1 MNNIN
6 ELFPFPGADENKPA
20 ASGEVAEKNLPDF
33 PSTAN
38 NAGENAAGPLTND
51 EISQVRN
58 IIDLFKKGELAVE
71 TATKPAHKP
80 EIEPSIFAT
89 MPEPEPAAPPAV
101 VAAPIIQG
109 HSVEEIKQRA
119 TQIFE
124 RSECAEA
131 FETEAKNELKTILQG
146 IAELEVFLQ
155 VYAGLSCVFPLK
167 MTLRHATPEQRL
179 FALITF
185 GDKFLKGIKGLVFAQ
200 RRQLLKAVGRYLS
213 QVSDGFSFIQM
224 EGETF
229 SPQYHE
235 RVAEASTS
243 GRTVRE
249 MHGYLV
255 VGKQNNN
262 VVRIGMVLT

>member
-6 ELFPFPGADENKPA
+6 ELFPFPDADENQPA
-20 ASGEVAEKNLPDF
+20 ASGDAAEKNLPDF
-33 PSTAN
+33 PSTS
-38 NAGENAAGPLTND
+38 GPTEGQTVGPLTND
-51 EISQVRN
+51 EISQVRT
-58 IIDLFKKGELAVE
+58 ILTLFKKGELTTE
-71 TATKPAHKP
+71 TATQPETNQKP
-80 EIEPSIFAT
+80 EPSIFAT
-89 MPEPEPAAPPAV
+89 IPEPEQPAV
-101 VAAPIIQG
+101 PIAPVIQG
-109 HSVEEIKQRA
+109 HSVDEIKQKA
-119 TQIFE
+119 IQIFD
-124 RSECAEA
+124 RSECSEA
-131 FETEAKNELKTILQG
+131 FETETKNELKTILQS

-155 VYAGLSCVFPLK
+155 VYAGLNSVFPLK

-213 QVSDGFSFIQM
+213 QVSEGFSFIQM